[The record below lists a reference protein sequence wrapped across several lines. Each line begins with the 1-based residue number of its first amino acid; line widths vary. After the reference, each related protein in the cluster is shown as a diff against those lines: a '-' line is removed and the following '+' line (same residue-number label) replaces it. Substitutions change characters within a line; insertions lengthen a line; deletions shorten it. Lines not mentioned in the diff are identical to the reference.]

1 MPDHKNS
8 SIDTDL
14 PSMRVKE
21 GRILIKVLS
30 DPFVVYRA
38 RKYLPVIHVKD
49 TEADLDYL
57 LFVSAIS
64 LSETLEEIDMR
75 VIFMSKKEHKVIK
88 ELLPNTKIRFSKA
101 CDCGF

>member
-1 MPDHKNS
+1 MADNHDN
-8 SIDTDL
+8 SIDTEL

-38 RKYLPVIHVKD
+38 RKYLPVIRVKD

-64 LSETLEEIDMR
+64 LSETLEEIRSEYGTLVDR
-75 VIFMSKKEHKVIK
+75 EFAIRKKDSAQTSPYEIE
-88 ELLPNTKIRFSKA
+88 ELN
-101 CDCGF
+101 

>member
-1 MPDHKNS
+1 MPDHKNN

-64 LSETLEEIDMR
+64 LSETLEEIRAEYGTLIDKEFAIR
-75 VIFMSKKEHKVIK
+75 KKDSAQTSPYEIE
-88 ELLPNTKIRFSKA
+88 ELN
-101 CDCGF
+101 